1 MTESAKSL
9 VERVFA
15 EVWSTGNL
23 EAVDDFYAEDFVGHY
38 PFGSSYRG
46 RDGVRS
52 ALSRSH
58 EAFPDY
64 RETVEDLF
72 GEGDRV
78 AVRFTVTGTHEGDYL
93 GIAPTGRTVT
103 MTEMAIFRVLKGKIV
118 EQWSSP
124 DLLGLLTQL
133 DAVDM
138 KEDE

>member
-1 MTESAKSL
+1 
-9 VERVFA
+9 
-15 EVWSTGNL
+15 
-23 EAVDDFYAEDFVGHY
+23 
-38 PFGSSYRG
+38 
-46 RDGVRS
+46 
-52 ALSRSH
+52 
-58 EAFPDY
+58 
-64 RETVEDLF
+64 
-72 GEGDRV
+72 
-78 AVRFTVTGTHEGDYL
+78 VTGTHEGDYL